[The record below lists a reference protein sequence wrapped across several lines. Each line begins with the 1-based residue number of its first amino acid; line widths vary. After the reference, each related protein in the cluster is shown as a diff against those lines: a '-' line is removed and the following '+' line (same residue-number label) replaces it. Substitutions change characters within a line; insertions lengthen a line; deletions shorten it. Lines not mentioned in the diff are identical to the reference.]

1 MNWIW
6 QRPGWPDFAWSQAEL
21 EPLEARFRDDAG
33 RRIGSWRRLGED
45 EQVELRIAW
54 LSDEAAETSAIEG
67 ELLDRDSVQS
77 SIRRQFGLAH
87 DQRPA
92 SPAEAGVA
100 ELMVSVYREFY
111 RPLDHRTLW
120 DWHRMLMRERRR
132 LNVIGGYR
140 RHAEP
145 MQVVSGPD
153 YRTTVHYVAP
163 PSGRMT
169 MEMDRFIA
177 WYEEASAG
185 GDRLAPLTCA
195 GAAHLY
201 FVFIHPFEDGN
212 GRIGRALAE
221 KALARA
227 LGQPSL
233 IALARTIFRSRRAY
247 YDALRAAN
255 GSLDITEWLVW
266 FSGIVLDA
274 QTWSERRLIR
284 TMEQTRMFD
293 RLRGRLNPR
302 QEKALSRLFRAEP
315 DGFEGGLSADNYRRI
330 TGAAASTATRDLAD
344 LVSKGALRRTGARR
358 YTRYWLDLPSFG
370 E

>member
-6 QRPGWPDFAWSQAEL
+6 QRPGWPDFTWSQAAL
-21 EPLEARFRDDAG
+21 KPLEARFRDDAG
-33 RRIGSWRRLGED
+33 RRIGAWSRLGED
-45 EQVELRIAW
+45 DQTELRVGW

-87 DQRPA
+87 DRRPA
-92 SPAEAGVA
+92 PPAEAGVA
-100 ELMVSVYREFY
+100 EMMVSVYRKFD

-145 MQVVSGPD
+145 MHVVSGPD
-153 YRTTVHYVAP
+153 YRPTVHYVAP

-169 MEMDRFIA
+169 MEMERFIA

-212 GRIGRALAE
+212 GRIGRSLAE

-227 LGQPSL
+227 FGQPSL

-255 GSLDITEWLVW
+255 GSLDLTEWLVW
-266 FSGIVLDA
+266 FGGIVLDA

-284 TMEQTRMFD
+284 TVEQTRMFD

-302 QEKALSRLFRAEP
+302 QEKALMRLFRAEP

-358 YTRYWLDLPSFG
+358 YTRYRLDLPSLG